1 MVSVLGSASGVFAVS
16 SRQFQ
21 SKAQDIWQGLQKN
34 AATGSSTASKGIQD
48 FIDPDTRARLDA
60 QKKDTDTLVNK
71 LASGGEDAKEA
82 AARKKEEAKQKL
94 KMLKLQAQLAAASG
108 DKKAAARIAKEA
120 ASVAKE
126 LGESAKDYTGGGAD
140 TKANSSDGAQNGAQA
155 AASGEAATASA
166 EAQSVAQQAS
176 QTAQP
181 GSDQTPAQ
189 AEQAVAAEQNAAL
202 GAAAVPPGVVSP
214 GKDQKAEEEA
224 SGTTANDD
232 LQARRDAI
240 IRAGA
245 ARAGDAQYEGEIRN
259 MMDQLRSIHQQMKN
273 LARKDGSAGTKAE
286 MERAE
291 QDMAEGDRAMAEAF
305 APSGGA
311 VSAFAASIPR
321 IDITA

>member
-34 AATGSSTASKGIQD
+34 AATGASTASKGIQD

-126 LGESAKDYTGGGAD
+126 LGEAAKDYTGGGAD

-176 QTAQP
+176 QTANQP
-181 GSDQTPAQ
+181 GSDQTSAQ
-189 AEQAVAAEQNAAL
+189 AEQAVAAEQTAAP
-202 GAAAVPPGVVSP
+202 AAVAVPPGVP
-214 GKDQKAEEEA
+214 PIKDPKTDEQA
-224 SGTTANDD
+224 SGTSANDD

-240 IRAGA
+240 IQAGA
-245 ARAGDAQYEGEIRN
+245 ARAGDAQFEGEMRN

-311 VSAFAASIPR
+311 VSAFTASIPR